1 MDENKHVRYVL
12 VEVIE
17 RDISEPVFAE
27 TADAARDAMRQMVC
41 QAVGADEDTP
51 WDDVLEETTEITTTG
66 KSSKSDTYG
75 KHLDEILAG
84 RIRIRTAHPPART
97 DIRT

>member
-51 WDDVLEETTEITTTG
+51 WDDVLEEIRACNGDMDETSAYCENHGNNYDWKTFEI
-66 KSSKSDTYG
+66 
-75 KHLDEILAG
+75 
-84 RIRIRTAHPPART
+84 
-97 DIRT
+97 